1 VQGDEFEHRGPAR
14 IDYRF
19 LGDAGWDAI
28 EAYDHS
34 GRIWRRDLQ
43 KEAGYSERRI
53 RVRWGGA
60 RIKDRYRAAEWRGTI
75 NVVNGTINAF
85 AGSGFEH
92 REEACWRAGPTDIAF
107 RADTYGDSDC
117 VEIDISNLAACRIRV
132 SGRIDSYVKVG
143 DPTAGNPFVHC
154 PTFDWEVTGAQ
165 LLASEG
171 RLRMELGGC
180 ELFLA
185 VERIA
190 DKPTPREISGTLEIQ
205 PENGPHG
212 F

>member
-1 VQGDEFEHRGPAR
+1 DEHRGRCGGGVPGTAVFGTKGCITGLLAEKLDRASVAKALRARHTWATTGERLVALARCGSHVQGDEFEHRGPTR

-28 EAYDHS
+28 EAYDHT
-34 GRIWRRDLQ
+34 GRIWRRDPQ

-92 REEACWRAGPTDIAF
+92 REEACWRAGPTQIAF

-117 VEIDISNLAACRIRV
+117 VEIDVSNLAACRIRV
-132 SGRIDSYVKVG
+132 SGRIDGYVQVG
-143 DPTAGNPFVHC
+143 DPLAGN
-154 PTFDWEVTGAQ
+154 T
-165 LLASEG
+165 
-171 RLRMELGGC
+171 
-180 ELFLA
+180 
-185 VERIA
+185 
-190 DKPTPREISGTLEIQ
+190 
-205 PENGPHG
+205 
-212 F
+212 